1 MKTLLVVL
9 LFASAAALVVSSDP
23 LDICRKRAPEIASA
37 MRCIRLKTTVSFR
50 TLLHKFLVRMHCH
63 DDVCLVQAWCHK
75 NDNDFK
81 GQAFKSMPYKYFL
94 EFFNAAKKCQ
104 SRRHMT
110 ERSVS
115 GELWRHFVKI
125 VSALLV

>member
-1 MKTLLVVL
+1 MNTVLVVL

-23 LDICRKRAPEIASA
+23 LDLCRKRVPEIAST

-50 TLLHKFLVRMHCH
+50 TLLHKFLVRMRCP
-63 DDVCLVQAWCHK
+63 DDVCFVQAWCRK
-75 NDNDFK
+75 NHNDFK

-104 SRRHMT
+104 SRIHVA

-115 GELWRHFVKI
+115 SELWRHFVKMM
-125 VSALLV
+125 SALLI